1 MKTYHTPGPWSWT
14 DTGKHW
20 NNDELLNLRVNCGE
34 INHGEVGECICDTVY
49 EKADAQLISAA
60 PELLQVAFKCLEW
73 CNGMQSPE
81 FVNQLRIEAEIAI
94 KKAIDI

>member
-1 MKTYHTPGPWSWT
+1 MNIELKHTPGPWFWT

-49 EKADAQLISAA
+49 EKADATLISAA
-60 PELLQVAFKCLEW
+60 PELLEAAIRAYEILEA
-73 CNGMQSPE
+73 NDIKGQA
-81 FVNQLRIEAEIAI
+81 LLLLAIAI
-94 KKAIDI
+94 KKATTL